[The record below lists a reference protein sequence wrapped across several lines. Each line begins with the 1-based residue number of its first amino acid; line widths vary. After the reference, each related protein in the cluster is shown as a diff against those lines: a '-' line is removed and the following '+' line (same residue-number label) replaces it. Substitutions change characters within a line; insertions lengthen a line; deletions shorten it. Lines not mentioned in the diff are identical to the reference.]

1 MTHVLEC
8 FRPVY
13 ALNDIPPIASKWNA
27 RYAYAKRD
35 QALPEPASVLV
46 TGEAYLPDNG
56 QALDVACGRGAN
68 AFYLSQK
75 GLNVQAW
82 DISQV
87 AIDSMLDYK
96 RAHQQHTN
104 VRPEV
109 RNVVERPPTPD
120 SFDVIV
126 VSRFLDRPLCAKLS
140 AALKSGG
147 VLFYQ
152 TFTAGLSNR
161 DYLLR
166 PNELPELFAVLEPC
180 LSYESPLDERGF
192 SEAFFVGR
200 KR

>member
-1 MTHVLEC
+1 M
-8 FRPVY
+8 
-13 ALNDIPPIASKWNA
+13 NDTPPIASKWNA

-56 QALDVACGRGAN
+56 RALDVACGRGAN
-68 AFYLSQK
+68 AFYLARK
-75 GLNVQAW
+75 GLSVHAW
-82 DISQV
+82 DISQIAV
-87 AIDSMLDYK
+87 DSMLEYQ
-96 RAHQQHTN
+96 RTHLQLTN
-104 VRPEV
+104 VIPQV
-109 RNVVERPPTPD
+109 RDVVEHPPEPD
-120 SFDVIV
+120 AFDVIV

-140 AALKSGG
+140 ASLKSGG

-166 PNELPELFAVLEPC
+166 PNELPELFADLESC

-192 SEAFFVGR
+192 SEAYFVGR
-200 KR
+200 KL